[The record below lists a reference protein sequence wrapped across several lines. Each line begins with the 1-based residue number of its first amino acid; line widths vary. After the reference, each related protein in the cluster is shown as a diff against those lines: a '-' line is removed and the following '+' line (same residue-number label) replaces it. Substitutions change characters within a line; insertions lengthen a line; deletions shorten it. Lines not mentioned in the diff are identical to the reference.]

1 MKSKDHSHIVREV
14 KLGIREFRFSV
25 LLVINMAKLIVLNIF
40 IQVLL
45 FRFSSCIQ
53 VVLISLHCQC
63 DNVLG
68 VS

>member
-1 MKSKDHSHIVREV
+1 MKSKDHSRMVREV

-25 LLVINMAKLIVLNIF
+25 LLVINMVKLIVLNIF

-45 FRFSSCIQ
+45 FTFSSCTQ
-53 VVLISLHCQC
+53 AVLIPLNRQF